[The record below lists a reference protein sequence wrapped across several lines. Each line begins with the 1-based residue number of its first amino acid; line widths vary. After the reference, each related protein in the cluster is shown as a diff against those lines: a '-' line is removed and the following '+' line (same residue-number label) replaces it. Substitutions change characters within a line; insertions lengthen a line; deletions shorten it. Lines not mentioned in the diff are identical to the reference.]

1 MYRFLELPSLD
12 AERIAHVASRVRRP
26 VPNDAGHVVRLY
38 SRGTR
43 RLRGTERLGRV
54 TRRDLMALIAGSTI
68 AWPLAARAQQPI
80 PAIGWLSGTFPE
92 SEQDLPL
99 P

>member
-1 MYRFLELPSLD
+1 
-12 AERIAHVASRVRRP
+12 
-26 VPNDAGHVVRLY
+26 
-38 SRGTR
+38 
-43 RLRGTERLGRV
+43 
-54 TRRDLMALIAGSTI
+54 MALIAGSTI

-99 P
+99 PGFRQGLGEIGYVEGRMSRSNIAGRTV